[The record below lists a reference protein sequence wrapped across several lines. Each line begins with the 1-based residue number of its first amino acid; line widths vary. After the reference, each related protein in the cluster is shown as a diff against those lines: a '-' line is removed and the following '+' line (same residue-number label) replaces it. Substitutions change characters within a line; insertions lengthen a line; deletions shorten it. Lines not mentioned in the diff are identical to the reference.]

1 MQNQQQSRQRQ
12 QYHSRSLTS
21 SRMTLMAWSLRIWKA
36 CPDRHLF
43 FYFFIIFLF
52 YSESNINQLYLF
64 LLMVLD
70 IKEIKAVR
78 KKLGLTQTQLARL
91 SGVSQ
96 SLIAKIEAGTLD
108 PTYSN
113 AQKIFNALEA
123 FSKKKEIKAEEIMTP
138 KIICLSPSDSA
149 REAIGRMKKF
159 EISQMPV
166 LDNEKAVGIISETIL
181 LDAVLNK
188 KPQKIG
194 DIMEDA
200 PPVLSKDSSVSV
212 VSDILKDRKSTR

>member
-1 MQNQQQSRQRQ
+1 
-12 QYHSRSLTS
+12 
-21 SRMTLMAWSLRIWKA
+21 
-36 CPDRHLF
+36 
-43 FYFFIIFLF
+43 
-52 YSESNINQLYLF
+52 
-64 LLMVLD
+64 MVLD

-113 AQKIFNALEA
+113 AIKIFNALEA
-123 FSKKKEIKAEEIMTP
+123 FSKAEEIMTP
-138 KIICLSPSDSA
+138 KIISLSPSDSA
-149 REAIGRMKKF
+149 RDAIGRMKKF

-212 VSDILKDRKSTR
+212 VSDILKYYPMVLIGEKGRLKGIITKADLLRKVYNK

>member
-1 MQNQQQSRQRQ
+1 
-12 QYHSRSLTS
+12 
-21 SRMTLMAWSLRIWKA
+21 
-36 CPDRHLF
+36 
-43 FYFFIIFLF
+43 
-52 YSESNINQLYLF
+52 
-64 LLMVLD
+64 MVLD

-138 KIICLSPSDSA
+138 KIISLSPSDSA
-149 REAIGRMKKF
+149 RDAIGRMKKF

-212 VSDILKDRKSTR
+212 VSDILKYYPMVLVGEKGRLKGIITKADLLRKVYNK